1 MPAADAFIGYLY
13 RMPALDV
20 YIVCLYRM
28 LLSAHLIQAEERR
41 GKKEEDDDPG
51 CHR

>member
-13 RMPALDV
+13 RMPALDA
-20 YIVCLYRM
+20 YIGCLYRM

-41 GKKEEDDDPG
+41 EKKEEDDDPG

>member
-13 RMPALDV
+13 RMPALDAC
-20 YIVCLYRM
+20 IVCLYRM

-41 GKKEEDDDPG
+41 EKKEEDDDPG